1 MTAIVCVV
9 TSLHSLPRQAE
20 AEARPPPQQAR
31 GRLARQPR
39 SGQFSD
45 VCPVC
50 RPLPTGSAGG
60 VPVRAARR
68 VCRARLR
75 LQPRPRDGHVG
86 GVDPRAAA
94 AAQADSCAERR
105 RHSRRLA
112 PLAAGQPASRD
123 LAEIWAR
130 SVRGRAE
137 IGPRLLLTRRGLRRR
152 TLGER
157 RRGDRRRPA
166 RQEAARVR
174 PVAVCEDGQPERCK
188 RSPS

>member
-9 TSLHSLPRQAE
+9 ISLHSLLRQAE
-20 AEARPPPQQAR
+20 AEARPPPQAR

-39 SGQFSD
+39 SGPFSE
-45 VCPVC
+45 PA

-68 VCRARLR
+68 VCRSRLR

-105 RHSRRLA
+105 RHPCRLA

-123 LAEIWAR
+123 LAEIRPR

-174 PVAVCEDGQPERCK
+174 PVAVCEDGPLERWK

>member
-1 MTAIVCVV
+1 MTAIVSVV
-9 TSLHSLPRQAE
+9 VRILHSLLRQAE
-20 AEARPPPQQAR
+20 AEARPPPQVR

-39 SGQFSD
+39 SGPFLD
-45 VCPVC
+45 PT

-60 VPVRAARR
+60 IPVHSARR

-105 RHSRRLA
+105 RHPRGLA
-112 PLAAGQPASRD
+112 PLAAGRPASRD
-123 LAEIWAR
+123 LGEIRPR

-137 IGPRLLLTRRGLRRR
+137 ICPRSLLTRRGLRHR